1 MRHQQWT
8 DAFEGAH
15 TALAGLQKR
24 DSYPLTA
31 HGDPLAHGQGFCG
44 PALDRV
50 DSGNIRLLAS
60 LQKRPPPGPV
70 KPKRLICGQH
80 PLC

>member
-31 HGDPLAHGQGFCG
+31 HGDPLAHRHGISNRLWTGG
-44 PALDRV
+44 ILET
-50 DSGNIRLLAS
+50 SRLLAR
-60 LQKRPPPGPV
+60 LQKRPPPYPV
-70 KPKRLICGQH
+70 RPKRLICGHH